1 MKSLKEIL
9 EIISIDAEDYI
20 SAQLATIPLDDFD
33 EYVIGP
39 SRKENN
45 KSLCI
50 LIDPEVSVNVTEQR
64 IAVLFYMQMF
74 KTNYTDA
81 LLYSDTVLKYI
92 KAFDTNLIG
101 MSYIDNISLDIM
113 PIDNNS
119 HTLIYISAIFYNP
132 LDSCDD

>member
-50 LIDPEVSVNVTEQR
+50 MIDPEVSVNVTEQR

-92 KAFDTNLIG
+92 KAFDTNLID

>member
-9 EIISIDAEDYI
+9 EIIATDAEDYI
-20 SAQLATIPLDDFD
+20 SAQLAMTPLDDFD

-81 LLYSDTVLKYI
+81 LLYSDILLDYI
-92 KAFDTNLIG
+92 KAFDTNLID
-101 MSYIDNISLDIM
+101 MSYIDNISLDII

-132 LDSCDD
+132 LDSCDE

>member
-92 KAFDTNLIG
+92 KAFDTNLID

>member
-9 EIISIDAEDYI
+9 EIIVTDAEDYI
-20 SAQLATIPLDDFD
+20 SAQLETTPLDDFD

-50 LIDPEVSVNVTEQR
+50 MIDPEANVNVTEQR

-81 LLYSDTVLKYI
+81 LLYSDIVLNYI
-92 KAFDTNLIG
+92 KAFDTNTIN

>member
-1 MKSLKEIL
+1 MQSLKEIL
-9 EIISIDAEDYI
+9 EIIATDAEDYI
-20 SAQLATIPLDDFD
+20 SARLATYPINDFD

-39 SRKENN
+39 SRKESN

-50 LIDPEVSVNVTEQR
+50 MIDPEVSTNVTEER
-64 IAVLFYMQMF
+64 LPVLFYLQMF

-81 LLYSDTVLKYI
+81 LLYADVVLEYI
-92 KAFDTNLIG
+92 KAFDTNIID